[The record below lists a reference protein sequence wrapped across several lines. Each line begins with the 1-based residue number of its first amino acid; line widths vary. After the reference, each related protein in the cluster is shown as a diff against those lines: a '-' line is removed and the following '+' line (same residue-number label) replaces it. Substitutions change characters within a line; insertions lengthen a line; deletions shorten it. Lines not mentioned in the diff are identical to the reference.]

1 MDDRNNSEDTD
12 VSAERKGWHAMPHL
26 STAPRHSRITKRNG
40 FVSATIVAVPAPTA
54 SEASV
59 DPGAR
64 GRPRS
69 AQADAAIREATVE
82 LLVEGG
88 FANLTMAHVAAS
100 AGVSTATLYRR
111 WSSKV
116 DLIVSVLGE
125 RSPKTVVPDTGTL
138 RGDLRAVL
146 ADSLRKRSD
155 AAYGDRLLAGLVS
168 EMARNPE
175 LADAVRSHLIAP
187 RRRALA
193 EMLERA
199 QQRGDCRPGVDHD
212 LVMDL
217 LFGPINSR
225 TLITGQAF
233 TPKVADALVDL
244 VVRAVA
250 PEPRMG
256 TSR

>member
-1 MDDRNNSEDTD
+1 
-12 VSAERKGWHAMPHL
+12 VALP
-26 STAPRHSRITKRNG
+26 
-40 FVSATIVAVPAPTA
+40 ATPDATL
-54 SEASV
+54 EAS
-59 DPGAR
+59 AR

-69 AQADAAIREATVE
+69 ALADAAIREATVD

-88 FANLTMAHVAAS
+88 FANLTMAHVAAN

-125 RSPKTVVPDTGTL
+125 RAPETVVPDTGTL

-146 ADSLRKRSD
+146 TDSLRKRSD
-155 AAYGDRLLAGLVS
+155 PVHGDRLLAGLVS
-168 EMARNPE
+168 EMARNLE

-199 QQRGDCRPGVDHD
+199 EQRGDCRPGVDHD
-212 LVMDL
+212 LVVDL
-217 LFGPINSR
+217 LFGPVNSR
-225 TLITGQAF
+225 TLITGQPF

-250 PEPRMG
+250 PEPRTG